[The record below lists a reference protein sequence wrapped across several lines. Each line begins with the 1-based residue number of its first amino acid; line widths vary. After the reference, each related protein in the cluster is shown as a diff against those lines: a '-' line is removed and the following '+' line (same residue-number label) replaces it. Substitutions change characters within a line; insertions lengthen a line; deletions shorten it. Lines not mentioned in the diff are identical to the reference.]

1 MDIALF
7 SVKPYDR
14 ETFTAVNA
22 SFGHTLTFHEA
33 RLGPD
38 TRPLAEGFEAVCPF
52 VHDILDAEVLA
63 ALADSGA
70 RLIALRCAGFNNV
83 DLDAAKALGLTVARV
98 PAYSPFAVAEH
109 TVGLIL
115 ALNRRIHRAYNRVR
129 EGNFELNGLMGF
141 DLHGRTVG
149 VVGTGQIG
157 YRVASA
163 LSGFGVRLIGYDLR
177 ENPDCLALGMTYA
190 PLDHLFAESDIIT
203 LHCPLTPQTYHL
215 INAGSLG
222 RCKPGVMLINTGRGA
237 LLDAEAAISA
247 LKSGRLGYLGLDV
260 YEQEETLFFHD
271 RSNEILQDDTFG
283 RLLSFPNVLI
293 TGHQAFFTRDALT
306 EIAQTTLGSAAAF
319 SDPAGVIAP
328 ERLLVGPPAA

>member
-1 MDIALF
+1 MEIALF

-22 SFGHTLTFHEA
+22 GFGHALTFHEA

-52 VHDILDAEVLA
+52 VHDVLDAGVLA
-63 ALADSGA
+63 GLADSGA

-157 YRVASA
+157 YRVAAA

-190 PLDHLFAESDIIT
+190 PLDHLFAESDVIT

-215 INAGSLG
+215 VNAGSLG
-222 RCKPGVMLINTGRGA
+222 RCKHGVMLINTGRGA
-237 LLDAEAAISA
+237 LLDAQAAIDA

-293 TGHQAFFTRDALT
+293 TGHQAFFTHDALT
-306 EIAQTTLGSAAAF
+306 EIAQTTLGSASAF
-319 SDPAGVIAP
+319 ADPDGAIMP
-328 ERLLVGPPAA
+328 ERLLVGPPSA

>member
-1 MDIALF
+1 MEIALF

-22 SFGHTLTFHEA
+22 GFGHALTFHEA

-52 VHDILDAEVLA
+52 VHDVLDAGVLA
-63 ALADSGA
+63 GLADSGA

-157 YRVASA
+157 YRVAAA

-190 PLDHLFAESDIIT
+190 PLDHLFAESDVIT

-215 INAGSLG
+215 VNAGSLG
-222 RCKPGVMLINTGRGA
+222 RCKHGVMLINTGRGA
-237 LLDAEAAISA
+237 LLDAQAAIDA

-293 TGHQAFFTRDALT
+293 TGHQAFFTHDALT
-306 EIAQTTLGSAAAF
+306 EIAQTTLGSASAF
-319 SDPAGVIAP
+319 ADPAGAIMP
-328 ERLLVGPPAA
+328 ERLLVGPPSA

>member
-1 MDIALF
+1 MEIALF

-22 SFGHTLTFHEA
+22 GFGHALTFHEA

-52 VHDILDAEVLA
+52 VHDVLDAGVLA
-63 ALADSGA
+63 GLADSGA

-157 YRVASA
+157 HRVAAA

-215 INAGSLG
+215 INAGTLG
-222 RCKPGVMLINTGRGA
+222 RCKQGVMLINTGRGA

-293 TGHQAFFTRDALT
+293 TGHQAFFTHDALT
-306 EIAQTTLGSAAAF
+306 EIAQTTLGSASAF
-319 SDPAGVIAP
+319 ADPDGAIMP
-328 ERLLVGPPAA
+328 ERLLVGPPSA